1 LIIGKSI
8 FHSSSNPNR
17 TLTAK
22 FEEAPLLITIKES
35 KVEKAE
41 YSSSYATTTWTVT
54 SDSNVKF
61 NLIGQRYEVEYNSQD
76 ERITDVSND
85 ENYSVTSGKSI
96 SIESNNWQ
104 DPYSNANGYKDWC
117 NSQYNLIINGI
128 TVFSETS
135 PSTITGD
142 IREKSLN
149 GKLFSVNGNKY
160 KVVYVYETD
169 NLND

>member
-1 LIIGKSI
+1 MLIFYLKCICS
-8 FHSSSNPNR
+8 NR

-54 SDSNVKF
+54 SDSNVEF
-61 NLIGQRYEVEYNSQD
+61 NLIGQRHEVEYNSQD
-76 ERITDVSND
+76 ERITDAYND

-96 SIESNNWQ
+96 SIESSNWQ
-104 DPYSNANGYKDWC
+104 DPYSNANGYKDW
-117 NSQYNLIINGI
+117 SSREYNLIISGI
-128 TVFSETS
+128 TIFSETS

-142 IREKSLN
+142 IREKSLD
-149 GKLFSVNGNKY
+149 GKLFSVNGRKY
-160 KVVYVYETD
+160 KVVYVYEVS
-169 NLND
+169 NQ